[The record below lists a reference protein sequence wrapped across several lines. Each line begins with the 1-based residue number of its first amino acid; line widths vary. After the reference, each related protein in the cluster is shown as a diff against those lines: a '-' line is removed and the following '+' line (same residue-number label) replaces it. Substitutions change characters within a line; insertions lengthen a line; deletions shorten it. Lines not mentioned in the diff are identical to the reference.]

1 MNVIM
6 TSVKF
11 IGELKVL
18 KSRNSLIA
26 KKQIF
31 DLAKQYINMPTKEVI
46 KLLRN
51 SDYDQR
57 LGAVSIL
64 DWKARNTKITEQEK
78 AEIFNAYI
86 ENHKWIDDWGL
97 VDRSAPYVVGGYLYD
112 KDRKPL
118 YILAKSKFSMERRTA
133 IVSTYYFIRQNET
146 HDTFKIAEL
155 LVQDEDE
162 YVQMAVGS
170 WIREA
175 GKKDTTYLIKFLD
188 KYASIM
194 NRKCLRYAI
203 EKLDKASKQKYLN
216 SDKKNAS
223 R

>member
-1 MNVIM
+1 M
-6 TSVKF
+6 TNIEF
-11 IGELKVL
+11 IDELIVL
-18 KSRNSLIA
+18 RSNNSLIA

-31 DLAKQYINMPTKEVI
+31 DLAKKHKNMPTKEVI

-64 DWKARNTKITEQEK
+64 DWKARNTKISDKEK
-78 AEIFNAYI
+78 AEIYTAYV

-97 VDRSAPYVVGGYLYD
+97 VDRAAPYVVGGYLYD

-118 YILAKSKFSMERRTA
+118 YKLAMSKLPMERRTA
-133 IVSTYYFIRQNET
+133 IVSTYYFIRKNDIQ
-146 HDTFKIAEL
+146 DTFKISEI
-155 LVQDEDE
+155 LVHDQDK

-175 GKKDTTYLIKFLD
+175 GKKDITHLTKFLD
-188 KYASIM
+188 KYASTM

-203 EKLDKASKQKYLN
+203 EKLDSTSKQKYLHAD
-216 SDKKNAS
+216 SKNAS

>member
-1 MNVIM
+1 MN
-6 TSVKF
+6 SAGF
-11 IGELKVL
+11 IGKLNKLRKE
-18 KSRNSLIA
+18 SSLIT

-31 DLAKQYINMPTKEVI
+31 DLAKDHKNMPTKEVI

-64 DWKARNTKITEQEK
+64 DWKARNKNITSQEK
-78 AEIFNAYI
+78 EEIYKAYI

-97 VDRSAPYVVGGYLYD
+97 VDRAAPYVIGGYLQD

-118 YILAKSKFSMERRTA
+118 YKLAKSKLPMERRTA
-133 IVSTYYFIRQNET
+133 IVSTYYFIRQNDIE
-146 HDTFKIAEL
+146 DTFRIAEIL
-155 LVQDEDE
+155 LYDEDE

-175 GKKDTTYLIKFLD
+175 GKKDRAYLIKFLD
-188 KYASIM
+188 KFASTM
-194 NRKCLRYAI
+194 NRKCLRYAV
-203 EKLDKASKQKYLN
+203 EKFDHTLKQKYL
-216 SDKKNAS
+216 KAGTKNAS

>member
-1 MNVIM
+1 M
-6 TSVKF
+6 TSAEF
-11 IGELKVL
+11 IDELKVL
-18 KSRNSLIA
+18 SKQNSSIT

-31 DLAKQYINMPTKEVI
+31 DLAKKHKNMPTKEVI

-78 AEIFNAYI
+78 LQIFNAYI

-97 VDRSAPYVVGGYLYD
+97 VDRAAPYVVGGYLHN

-118 YILAKSKFSMERRTA
+118 YVLAKSKFPMERRTA
-133 IVSTYYFIRQNET
+133 IVSTYYFIRQNDIQ
-146 HDTFKIAEL
+146 DTFKIAEIL
-155 LVQDEDE
+155 LQDKDE

-175 GKKDTTYLIKFLD
+175 GKRDKKKLLTFLD
-188 KYASIM
+188 KYSATM
-194 NRKCLRYAI
+194 PRVTLRYAV
-203 EKLDKASKQKYLN
+203 EKLDKKEKEHYQY
-216 SDKKNAS
+216 
-223 R
+223 

>member
-1 MNVIM
+1 M
-6 TSVKF
+6 TSQIF
-11 IGELKVL
+11 INTL
-18 KSRNSLIA
+18 NSLRKSDDQYG

-31 DLAKQYINMPTKEVI
+31 ELAKEFMKMPVEEVI

-51 SDYDQR
+51 SDYDLR
-57 LGAVSIL
+57 VGAVAIM
-64 DWKARNTKITEQEK
+64 DWKARDKKISEQEK
-78 AEIFNAYI
+78 TEIYNAYI

-97 VDRSAPYVVGGYLYD
+97 VDRAAPYVIGGFLFN

-118 YILAKSKFSMERRTA
+118 YKLANSKLPMERRTA
-133 IVSTYYFIRQNET
+133 IVSTYYFIRQNDVDE
-146 HDTFKIAEL
+146 TFKIAEVL
-155 LVQDEDE
+155 LDDKDE

-175 GKKDTTYLIKFLD
+175 GKKDIKQLIRFLD
-188 KYASIM
+188 KYAPSM

-203 EKLDKASKQKYLN
+203 EKLNNSTKEMYLKANKT
-216 SDKKNAS
+216 NAS

>member
-1 MNVIM
+1 MN
-6 TSVKF
+6 SAGF
-11 IGELKVL
+11 IEKL
-18 KSRNSLIA
+18 KSLRKENSLIT

-31 DLAKQYINMPTKEVI
+31 DLAKDYKNMPTKEVI

-64 DWKARNTKITEQEK
+64 DWKARNKKITSQEK
-78 AEIFNAYI
+78 EEIYKAYI

-97 VDRSAPYVVGGYLYD
+97 VDRAAPYVIGGYLQD

-118 YILAKSKFSMERRTA
+118 YKLAKSKLPMERRTA
-133 IVSTYYFIRQNET
+133 IVSTYYFIRQNDIE
-146 HDTFKIAEL
+146 DTFRIAEIL
-155 LVQDEDE
+155 LYDEDE

-175 GKKDTTYLIKFLD
+175 GKKDRAYLIKFLD
-188 KYASIM
+188 KFASTM
-194 NRKCLRYAI
+194 NRKCLRYAV
-203 EKLDKASKQKYLN
+203 EKFDHTLKQKYL
-216 SDKKNAS
+216 KAGAKNAS

>member
-1 MNVIM
+1 MN
-6 TSVKF
+6 SAGF
-11 IGELKVL
+11 IEKLNRLRKE
-18 KSRNSLIA
+18 NTLIT

-31 DLAKQYINMPTKEVI
+31 DLAKDHKNMPTKEVI

-64 DWKARNTKITEQEK
+64 DWKARNKKITTQEK
-78 AEIFNAYI
+78 EEIYKAYI

-97 VDRSAPYVVGGYLYD
+97 VDRAAPYVIGGYLQD

-118 YILAKSKFSMERRTA
+118 YKLAKSKLPMERRTA
-133 IVSTYYFIRQNET
+133 IVSTYYFIRQNDIE
-146 HDTFKIAEL
+146 DTFRIAEIL
-155 LVQDEDE
+155 LYDEDE

-175 GKKDTTYLIKFLD
+175 GKKDRAYLIKFLD
-188 KYASIM
+188 QFASTM
-194 NRKCLRYAI
+194 NRKCLRYAV
-203 EKLDKASKQKYLN
+203 EKFDHTLKQKYL
-216 SDKKNAS
+216 KAGAKNAS

>member
-1 MNVIM
+1 MN
-6 TSVKF
+6 SGEF
-11 IGELKVL
+11 IEKLKKL
-18 KSRNSLIA
+18 RRENSLVA

-31 DLAKQYINMPTKEVI
+31 DLAKEHKDMPTIEAI

-64 DWKARNTKITEQEK
+64 DWKARNTKITEKEK
-78 AEIFNAYI
+78 EEIYNAYI
-86 ENHKWIDDWGL
+86 ENHKWINDWGL
-97 VDRSAPYVVGGYLYD
+97 VDRAAPYVIGGYLHN

-118 YILAKSKFSMERRTA
+118 YKLAKSKLPMERRTA
-133 IVSTYYFIRQNET
+133 IVSTYYFIRQNDIE
-146 HDTFKIAEL
+146 DTFKIAEI
-155 LVQDEDE
+155 LVNDQDE

-175 GKKDTTYLIKFLD
+175 GKKNSTYLIKFLD
-188 KYASIM
+188 KFASIM
-194 NRKCLRYAI
+194 NRKCLRYAV
-203 EKLDKASKQKYLN
+203 EKLDNRTKQKYLKA
-216 SDKKNAS
+216 DITNAS

>member
-1 MNVIM
+1 MN
-6 TSVKF
+6 SAEF
-11 IGELKVL
+11 IEKLNKL
-18 KSRNSLIA
+18 RKESSLIT

-31 DLAKQYINMPTKEVI
+31 DLAKDYKNMPTKEVI

-64 DWKARNTKITEQEK
+64 DWKARNKKITSQEK
-78 AEIFNAYI
+78 EEIYKAYI

-97 VDRSAPYVVGGYLYD
+97 VDRAAPYVIGGYLQD

-118 YILAKSKFSMERRTA
+118 YKLAKSKLPMERRTA
-133 IVSTYYFIRQNET
+133 IVSTYYFIRQNDIE
-146 HDTFKIAEL
+146 DTFRIAEIL
-155 LVQDEDE
+155 LYDEDE

-175 GKKDTTYLIKFLD
+175 GKKDRAYLIKFLD
-188 KYASIM
+188 KFASTM
-194 NRKCLRYAI
+194 NRKCLRYAV
-203 EKLDKASKQKYLN
+203 EKFDHTLKQKYL
-216 SDKKNAS
+216 KAGAKNAS

>member
-1 MNVIM
+1 MNRAG
-6 TSVKF
+6 F
-11 IGELKVL
+11 IGKLNKLRKE
-18 KSRNSLIA
+18 SSLLA
-26 KKQIF
+26 KRQIF
-31 DLAKQYINMPTKEVI
+31 DLAKDHKNMPTKEVI

-64 DWKARNTKITEQEK
+64 DWKARNKNITSQEK
-78 AEIFNAYI
+78 EEIYKAYI

-97 VDRSAPYVVGGYLYD
+97 VDRAAPYVIGGYLQD

-118 YILAKSKFSMERRTA
+118 YKLAKSKLPMERRTA
-133 IVSTYYFIRQNET
+133 IVSTYYFIRQNDIE
-146 HDTFKIAEL
+146 DTFRIAEIL
-155 LVQDEDE
+155 LYDEDE

-175 GKKDTTYLIKFLD
+175 GKKDRAYLIKFLD
-188 KYASIM
+188 KFASTM
-194 NRKCLRYAI
+194 NRKCLRYAV
-203 EKLDKASKQKYLN
+203 EKFDHTLKQKYL
-216 SDKKNAS
+216 KAGAEKAS

>member
-1 MNVIM
+1 MN
-6 TSVKF
+6 SEGF
-11 IGELKVL
+11 IEKLNKL
-18 KSRNSLIA
+18 RKESSLIT

-31 DLAKQYINMPTKEVI
+31 DLAKDYKNMPTKEVI

-64 DWKARNTKITEQEK
+64 DWKARNKKITTQEK
-78 AEIFNAYI
+78 EEIYKAYI

-97 VDRSAPYVVGGYLYD
+97 VDRAAPYVIGGYLQD

-118 YILAKSKFSMERRTA
+118 YKLAKSKLPMERRTA
-133 IVSTYYFIRQNET
+133 IVSTYYFIRQNDIE
-146 HDTFKIAEL
+146 DTFRIAEIL
-155 LVQDEDE
+155 LYDEDE

-175 GKKDTTYLIKFLD
+175 GKKDRAYLIKFLD
-188 KYASIM
+188 KFASTM
-194 NRKCLRYAI
+194 NRKCLRYAV
-203 EKLDKASKQKYLN
+203 EKFDHTLKQKYL
-216 SDKKNAS
+216 KAGTKNAS